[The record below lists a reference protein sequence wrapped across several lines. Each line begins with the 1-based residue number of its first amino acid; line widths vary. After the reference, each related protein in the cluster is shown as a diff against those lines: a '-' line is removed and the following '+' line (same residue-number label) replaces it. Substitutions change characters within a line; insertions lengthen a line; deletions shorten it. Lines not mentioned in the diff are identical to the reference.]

1 MSCAVQQHLSAAA
14 PCACPD
20 TACVNH
26 APIAADVG
34 HAVHYMLNSGGLTA
48 WVDKASAL
56 GLVTAALCHDVV
68 REGAALLHACVLQR
82 RSNNQPAHSIERGC

>member
-1 MSCAVQQHLSAAA
+1 MSCAVQQHLVLVL
-14 PCACPD
+14 
-20 TACVNH
+20 TQH
-26 APIAADVG
+26 ASITPPIAADVG

-68 REGAALLHACVLQR
+68 SKGAPLLHARVLQR